1 MTLSHISEIRL
12 QNQQIAYSKFRNV
25 QDLVNWMGAIQAQDY
40 NMAKWAIGTRLPN
53 ATEQIIE
60 EAFRK
65 GEIIR
70 THLLRPTW
78 HIVSSTDIHWMLKL
92 TAPHV
97 KSLLRSR
104 HRELELDDS
113 TINKCKSI
121 IENSLVGGNQLTRE
135 EICTQ
140 LQNTQISTKGQR
152 AAHLMMICEMDGL
165 ICSGAP
171 KGKNQTYALLEERA
185 PKPTSLTREESLA
198 KLAGKYFTSH
208 GPATIQDFIW
218 WSGLPVKDAKN
229 ALESIKPELI
239 SIETNQ
245 QTFWLSDPSL
255 NFITN
260 TKSIYLLPA
269 FDEFII
275 SYRDRSPSILA
286 DDHKK
291 AISENGLFRPIIVED
306 GRVTGIWK
314 KIQKKDHAIIETSY
328 FSMDKH
334 LNPKLPEYAAK
345 LYGDF
350 LNQKTEIVKTS
361 SWNL

>member
-1 MTLSHISEIRL
+1 MTLSNISEIRL
-12 QNQQIAYSKFRNV
+12 QNQQITKHNFKSV
-25 QDLVNWMGAIQAQDY
+25 QELVHWMGAMQAQDY
-40 NMAKWAIGTRLPN
+40 SMAKWAIGTRLPN

-78 HIVSSTDIHWMLKL
+78 HIVSSTDIRWMLRL

-104 HRELELDDS
+104 HRELELDES
-113 TINKCKSI
+113 TINKSKSI
-121 IENSLVGGNQLTRE
+121 IENLLVGGNHLTRE
-135 EICTQ
+135 EICAQ
-140 LQNTQISTKGQR
+140 LQNAQISTEGQR
-152 AAHLMMICEMDGL
+152 AAHLMMICELDGI
-165 ICSGAP
+165 ICSGTP

-185 PKPTSLTREESLA
+185 PKPTLLNREESLV

-218 WSGLPVKDAKN
+218 WSGLPVKDAKK

-245 QTFWLSDPSL
+245 QTYWLSDSSFDVKTSP
-255 NFITN
+255 
-260 TKSIYLLPA
+260 KSKYLLPA

-291 AISENGLFRPIIVED
+291 AVSENGLFRPIIVED

-314 KIQKKDHAIIETSY
+314 KIQKKDRTIIEISY
-328 FSMDKH
+328 FSIEKQ
-334 LNPKLPEYAAK
+334 LNQKLTEYAAK